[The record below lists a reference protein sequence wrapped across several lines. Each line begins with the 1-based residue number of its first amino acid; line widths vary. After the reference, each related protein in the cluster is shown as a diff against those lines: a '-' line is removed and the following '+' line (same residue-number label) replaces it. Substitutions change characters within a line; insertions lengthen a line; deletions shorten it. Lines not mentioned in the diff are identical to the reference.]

1 MQKQIEIFDV
11 GTQYS
16 NEEIY
21 TSLEVGNTGG
31 IRVKLGADGKA
42 RRIVVFTSLST
53 PRQIAEN
60 PYADRLEG
68 DTFIFTGTGRAGEQT
83 VTGFN
88 ARICEQVESGVPI
101 YAFTQIASRR
111 SVKVGT
117 KRWCFIGL
125 LAYVRCYQEHQMGM
139 HGEKRLVWIFEFKL
153 LADVKRVLIEND
165 ADVSKELIASLPAKD
180 DDDRLVDTDT
190 EITTVNT
197 GVDTYTLEETRR
209 KLLMYEPKQ
218 FEIFVGELL
227 KHSGFED
234 IHVTRY
240 SQDGG
245 IDINAKLGLKAWP
258 LRHLLTQI
266 QAKRWRHT
274 VGRSEVADLRGS
286 LQPFAA
292 GCIVTT
298 SHFSKAALLEATAAG
313 KNPVTTI
320 DGIELARIV
329 TLAKGIC
336 V

>member
-1 MQKQIEIFDV
+1 MLNKTTVFDV
-11 GTQYS
+11 GAQYS

-31 IRVKLGADGKA
+31 VRVKLGASGKA

-60 PYADRLEG
+60 PHADRLEG
-68 DTFIFTGTGRAGEQT
+68 DTLIFTGTGKAGEQT

-111 SVKVGT
+111 NVKVGV

-125 LAYVRCYQEHQMGM
+125 LAYIRCYQEHQTGM
-139 HGEKRLVWIFEFKL
+139 HGEKRLVWVFEFNILSNAKSI
-153 LADVKRVLIEND
+153 AVRED
-165 ADVSKELIASLPAKD
+165 AGISRELIASLPTED
-180 DDDRLVDTDT
+180 DDDRIVDAESDIVVEHT
-190 EITTVNT
+190 EA
-197 GVDTYTLEETRR
+197 DMYTLEETRR
-209 KLLMYEPKQ
+209 KLLMYEPRQ
-218 FEIFVGELL
+218 FEIFVSELL
-227 KHSGFED
+227 RCSGFED
-234 IHVTRY
+234 IQVTRY

-245 IDINAKLGLKAWP
+245 IDINARFGLRGWP
-258 LRHLLTQI
+258 LRHLLTQV

-274 VGRSEVADLRGS
+274 VGRSEVAELRGS

-298 SHFSKAALLEATAAG
+298 SHFSRAALLEATASG

-320 DGIELARIV
+320 DGIELAKIV
-329 TLAKGIC
+329 ASTKGLA